1 MIVTKFGGTSMASA
15 EQFKKVK
22 SIIDANPER
31 QVVVVSAAGKK
42 TSDDIKITDLLY
54 TLHTHLQY
62 GVPYTDIWN
71 MIEGRYLEISRDLE
85 LSCDIA
91 SDLAAIKSQLKKG
104 MDQNY
109 LISRGEYLSAKLM
122 SAYLGF
128 DFVDS
133 KDVIRFTY
141 SGTVDVERSEQNAK
155 KVFSSHG
162 KIVVPGFYGS
172 YPNGEICLFSRGGS
186 DVTGSYLARFL
197 NAKIY
202 ENWTDVP
209 GTLTADPRIV
219 ENPKTISQ
227 ITYTE
232 LRELSYMGANV
243 LHEDSISPL
252 QEKNI
257 SINIRNTNEPS
268 CPGTIIKRDCNDD
281 SSVIT
286 GIAGK
291 KDFVSFDI
299 LKDHMS
305 TEIGFT
311 RRVLEIFEDYKI
323 NVEHIPTGID
333 SVSVIVSGASVAGC
347 MYDIVSR
354 IENELGAK
362 VNAKKELALIAIVGR
377 NMAGKSGICA
387 RIFASLSAV
396 GVNIKMIA
404 QPPDE
409 TNIIVGVDNS
419 NYKKAIKALYED
431 FEEAKWI

>member
-1 MIVTKFGGTSMASA
+1 MASA

-22 SIIDANPER
+22 SIIDAKPER
-31 QVVVVSAAGKK
+31 QVVVVSAPGKK

-54 TLHTHLQY
+54 TLYTHLQY
-62 GVPYTDIWN
+62 GVPYDDIWG
-71 MIEGRYLEISRDLE
+71 MIEGRYFEIARDLN
-85 LSCDIA
+85 LNCDIA
-91 SDLAAIKSQLKKG
+91 SELARIKSQLKKG

-109 LISRGEYLSAKLM
+109 LISRGEYLAAKLM
-122 SAYLGF
+122 SSFLGF

-133 KDVIRFTY
+133 KDIIRFTY
-141 SGTVDVERSEQNAK
+141 SGTVDIERSEQNAK
-155 KVFSSHG
+155 KAFSSHG
-162 KIVVPGFYGS
+162 NIVVPGFYGS
-172 YPNGEICLFSRGGS
+172 YPNGDICLFSRGGS
-186 DVTGSYLARFL
+186 DITGSYLARFL
-197 NAKIY
+197 DARIY

-209 GTLTADPRIV
+209 GTLAADPRIV

-281 SSVIT
+281 SSIIT
-286 GIAGK
+286 GISGK

-333 SVSVIVSGASVAGC
+333 SASVIVSGSSVAGC

-354 IENELGAK
+354 IESELGAK
-362 VNAKKELALIAIVGR
+362 VRAKKELALIAIVGR
-377 NMAGKSGICA
+377 NMVGKSGICA
-387 RIFASLSAV
+387 RIFASLSAA
-396 GVNIKMIA
+396 GINIKMIA

-409 TNIIVGVDNS
+409 TNIIVGVDNN
-419 NYKKAIKALYED
+419 NYQKAIKALYDD
-431 FEEAKWI
+431 FKSVDWI

>member
-1 MIVTKFGGTSMASA
+1 MI
-15 EQFKKVK
+15 
-22 SIIDANPER
+22 
-31 QVVVVSAAGKK
+31 
-42 TSDDIKITDLLY
+42 
-54 TLHTHLQY
+54 Y
-62 GVPYTDIWN
+62 GVPYDDIWG
-71 MIEGRYLEISRDLE
+71 MIAGRYIEIRDE
-85 LSCDIA
+85 LGLDCDIEA
-91 SDLAAIKSQLKKG
+91 ELKKIKKELG
-104 MDQNY
+104 KNIDQNY
-109 LISRGEYLSAKLM
+109 LISRGEYLSARLM
-122 SAYLGF
+122 SAFLGF
-128 DFVDS
+128 DFVDA
-133 KDVIRFTY
+133 KDIIRFTY

-155 KVFSSHG
+155 KAFSSRG

-186 DVTGSYLARFL
+186 DITGSYLARFL
-197 NAKIY
+197 GARVY

-219 ENPKTISQ
+219 DNPKTISQ

-243 LHEDSISPL
+243 LHEDSITPV

-268 CPGTIIKRDCNDD
+268 CPGTIIKRECNDD
-281 SSVIT
+281 SAVIT
-286 GIAGK
+286 GISGK

-333 SVSVIVSGASVAGC
+333 SVSVVVSGTSVGSN
-347 MYDIVSR
+347 MYDIVAR
-354 IENELGAK
+354 IETDLGAR
-362 VNAKKELALIAIVGR
+362 VRAKKELALIAIVGR
-377 NMAGKSGICA
+377 NMVGKNGICA
-387 RIFASLSAV
+387 RIFASLSAA
-396 GVNIKMIA
+396 GINIKMIA

-419 NYKKAIKALYED
+419 NYKKAIRALYED
-431 FEEAKWI
+431 FEKENWI

>member
-22 SIIDANPER
+22 SIIDENPSR

-42 TSDDIKITDLLY
+42 NSQDIKITDLLY
-54 TLHTHLQY
+54 TLHTHLVY
-62 GVPYTDIWN
+62 GVPYDDIWG
-71 MIEGRYLEISRDLE
+71 MIAGRYIEIEKDLG
-85 LSCDIA
+85 LDCDIEA
-91 SDLAAIKSQLKKG
+91 DLKKIKNELNKNI
-104 MDQNY
+104 DQNY
-109 LISRGEYLSAKLM
+109 LISRGEFLSAKLM

-128 DFVDS
+128 DFVDA
-133 KDVIRFTY
+133 KDIIRFAY
-141 SGTVDVERSEQNAK
+141 NGTVDMERSEQNAK
-155 KVFSSHG
+155 KAFSSRG

-186 DVTGSYLARFL
+186 DITGSYLARFL
-197 NAKIY
+197 NARIY

-219 ENPKTISQ
+219 DNPKTISQ

-243 LHEDSISPL
+243 LHEDSITPV

-268 CPGTIIKRDCNDD
+268 CPGTIIKRECNDD
-281 SSVIT
+281 VAVIT
-286 GIAGK
+286 GISGK

-333 SVSVIVSGASVAGC
+333 SVSIVVSGSSVGSN

-354 IENELGAK
+354 IEAELGAK
-362 VNAKKELALIAIVGR
+362 VRAKKELALIAIVGR
-377 NMAGKSGICA
+377 NMAGKNGICA
-387 RIFASLSAV
+387 RIFASLSSV

-419 NYKKAIKALYED
+419 NYKKAIRALYED
-431 FEEAKWI
+431 FEKADWI

>member
-1 MIVTKFGGTSMASA
+1 
-15 EQFKKVK
+15 
-22 SIIDANPER
+22 
-31 QVVVVSAAGKK
+31 
-42 TSDDIKITDLLY
+42 
-54 TLHTHLQY
+54 
-62 GVPYTDIWN
+62 
-71 MIEGRYLEISRDLE
+71 
-85 LSCDIA
+85 
-91 SDLAAIKSQLKKG
+91 
-104 MDQNY
+104 
-109 LISRGEYLSAKLM
+109 M

-128 DFVDS
+128 DFVDA
-133 KDVIRFTY
+133 KDIIRFTY
-141 SGTVDVERSEQNAK
+141 SGTVDVESSEAK
-155 KVFSSHG
+155 TKKAFSSHG
-162 KIVVPGFYGS
+162 NIVVPGFYGS

-186 DVTGSYLARFL
+186 DITGSYLARFL
-197 NAKIY
+197 NARIY

-209 GTLTADPRIV
+209 GTLPADPRIV
-219 ENPKTISQ
+219 DNPKTISQ

-243 LHEDSISPL
+243 LHEDSITPV

-268 CPGTIIKRDCNDD
+268 CPGTIIKRECHDE
-281 SSVIT
+281 SAIIT
-286 GIAGK
+286 GISGK

-311 RRVLEIFEDYKI
+311 RRVLGIFEDYKI

-333 SVSVIVSGASVAGC
+333 SVSVIVSGSSVGSN
-347 MYDIVSR
+347 MYDIVAR
-354 IENELGAK
+354 IEAELGAK
-362 VNAKKELALIAIVGR
+362 VRAKKELALIAIVGR
-377 NMAGKSGICA
+377 NMVGKSGICA

-409 TNIIVGVDNS
+409 TNIIVGVDNN

-431 FEEAKWI
+431 FEKANWI

>member
-22 SIIDANPER
+22 SIIDANPAR

-42 TSDDIKITDLLY
+42 DSKDIKITDLLY
-54 TLHTHLQY
+54 TLHTHLVY
-62 GVPYTDIWN
+62 GVPYDDIWG
-71 MIEGRYLEISRDLE
+71 MIEGRYLEIARDLGIN
-85 LSCDIA
+85 CDIEA
-91 SDLAAIKSQLKKG
+91 DLAKIKGELNKNL
-104 MDQNY
+104 DQNY
-109 LISRGEYLSAKLM
+109 LISRGEYLSARLM

-128 DFVDS
+128 DFVDA
-133 KDVIRFTY
+133 KDIIRFTY
-141 SGTVDVERSEQNAK
+141 SGTVDMERSEQNAK
-155 KVFSSHG
+155 RAFSSRG
-162 KIVVPGFYGS
+162 GIVVPGFYGS

-186 DVTGSYLARFL
+186 DITGSYLARFL
-197 NAKIY
+197 GARMY

-219 ENPKTISQ
+219 DNPKTIAQ

-243 LHEDSISPL
+243 LHEDSITPV

-268 CPGTIIKRDCNDD
+268 CPGTIIKRECNDD
-281 SSVIT
+281 SAVIT
-286 GIAGK
+286 GISGK

-333 SVSVIVSGASVAGC
+333 SVSVIVSGSSVGSN
-347 MYDIVSR
+347 MYDIVAR
-354 IENELGAK
+354 IEEELGAR
-362 VNAKKELALIAIVGR
+362 VRAKKELALIAIVGR
-377 NMAGKSGICA
+377 NMVGKNGICA

-396 GVNIKMIA
+396 GINIKMIA

-419 NYKKAIKALYED
+419 NYQKAIKALYAD
-431 FEEAKWI
+431 FEAANWI

>member
-15 EQFKKVK
+15 DQFKKVK
-22 SIIDANPER
+22 SIIDGNPAR

-42 TSDDIKITDLLY
+42 NSNDIKITDLLY
-54 TLHTHLQY
+54 TLHTHLVY
-62 GVPYTDIWN
+62 GVPYDDIWG
-71 MIEGRYLEISRDLE
+71 MISGRYIEIKEE
-85 LSCDIA
+85 LGLNCDIEA
-91 SDLAAIKSQLKKG
+91 ELAKIKGELNKNL
-104 MDQNY
+104 DQNY

-128 DFVDS
+128 DFVDA
-133 KDVIRFTY
+133 KDIIRFTY
-141 SGTVDVERSEQNAK
+141 SGTVDIERSEQNAK
-155 KVFSSHG
+155 KAFSSRG
-162 KIVVPGFYGS
+162 NIVVPGFYGS

-186 DVTGSYLARFL
+186 DITGSYLARFL
-197 NAKIY
+197 NARIY

-219 ENPKTISQ
+219 DNPKTISQ

-243 LHEDSISPL
+243 LHEDSITPV

-268 CPGTIIKRDCNDD
+268 CPGTIIKRECNDD
-281 SSVIT
+281 SAVIT
-286 GIAGK
+286 GISGK

-333 SVSVIVSGASVAGC
+333 SVSVVVSGTSVGSN
-347 MYDIVSR
+347 MYDIVAR
-354 IENELGAK
+354 IENELGAR
-362 VNAKKELALIAIVGR
+362 VRAKKELALIAIVGR
-377 NMAGKSGICA
+377 NMVGKSGICA

-396 GVNIKMIA
+396 GINIKMIA

-409 TNIIVGVDNS
+409 TNIIVGVDNN

-431 FEEAKWI
+431 FEKANWI

>member
-1 MIVTKFGGTSMASA
+1 MASA

-71 MIEGRYLEISRDLE
+71 MIEGRYIEIARELE

-311 RRVLEIFEDYKI
+311 RRVLGIFEDYKI

>member
-15 EQFKKVK
+15 EQFRKVK
-22 SIIDANPER
+22 SIIDENPAR

-42 TSDDIKITDLLY
+42 NSSDIKITDLLY
-54 TLHTHLQY
+54 TLHTHLIY
-62 GVPYTDIWN
+62 GVPYDDIWG
-71 MIEGRYLEISRDLE
+71 MISGRYIEIKEE
-85 LSCDIA
+85 LGLDCDIEA
-91 SDLAAIKSQLKKG
+91 ELAKIKGELNKNL
-104 MDQNY
+104 DQNY

-128 DFVDS
+128 DFVDA
-133 KDVIRFTY
+133 KDIIRFTY
-141 SGTVDVERSEQNAK
+141 SGTVDMERSEQNAK
-155 KVFSSHG
+155 KAFSRRG
-162 KIVVPGFYGS
+162 NIVVPGFYGS

-186 DVTGSYLARFL
+186 DITGSYLARFL
-197 NAKIY
+197 NARVY

-219 ENPKTISQ
+219 DNPKTISQ

-243 LHEDSISPL
+243 LHEDSITPV

-268 CPGTIIKRDCNDD
+268 CPGTIIKRECNDD
-281 SSVIT
+281 SALIT
-286 GIAGK
+286 GISGK

-311 RRVLEIFEDYKI
+311 RRVLGIFEDYKI

-333 SVSVIVSGASVAGC
+333 SVSVIVSGSSVGSN
-347 MYDIVSR
+347 MYDIVAR
-354 IENELGAK
+354 IEEELGAK
-362 VNAKKELALIAIVGR
+362 VRAKKELALIAIVGR
-377 NMAGKSGICA
+377 NMVGKNGICA
-387 RIFASLSAV
+387 RVFASLSAV
-396 GVNIKMIA
+396 GINIKMIA

-419 NYKKAIKALYED
+419 NYQKAIKALYED
-431 FEEAKWI
+431 FEKANWI

>member
-15 EQFKKVK
+15 EQFRKVK
-22 SIIDANPER
+22 SIIDENPAR

-42 TSDDIKITDLLY
+42 NSSDIKITDLLY
-54 TLHTHLQY
+54 TLHTHLVY
-62 GVPYTDIWN
+62 GVPYDDIWG
-71 MIEGRYLEISRDLE
+71 MIAGRYIEIKEELE
-85 LSCDIA
+85 LDCDIEA
-91 SDLAAIKSQLKKG
+91 DLKKIKG
-104 MDQNY
+104 ELSKNIDQNY

-133 KDVIRFTY
+133 KDLIRFTY
-141 SGTVDVERSEQNAK
+141 SGTVDVERSEQNTK
-155 KVFSSHG
+155 KAFSRRG

-186 DVTGSYLARFL
+186 DITGSYLARFL
-197 NAKIY
+197 NARVY

-219 ENPKTISQ
+219 DNPKTISQ

-243 LHEDSISPL
+243 LHEDSITPV

-268 CPGTIIKRDCNDD
+268 CPGTIIKRECNDD
-281 SSVIT
+281 SAVIT
-286 GIAGK
+286 GISGK

-333 SVSVIVSGASVAGC
+333 SVSVVVSGTSVGSN
-347 MYDIVSR
+347 MYDIVAR
-354 IENELGAK
+354 IESELGAK

-377 NMAGKSGICA
+377 NMVGKSGICA
-387 RIFASLSAV
+387 RVFASLSAV
-396 GVNIKMIA
+396 GINIKMVA

-419 NYKKAIKALYED
+419 NYKKAIRALYED
-431 FEEAKWI
+431 FEKANWI

>member
-15 EQFKKVK
+15 EQFRKVK
-22 SIIDANPER
+22 SIIDENPAR

-42 TSDDIKITDLLY
+42 NSSDIKITDLLY
-54 TLHTHLQY
+54 TLHTHLVY
-62 GVPYTDIWN
+62 GVPYDDIWG
-71 MIEGRYLEISRDLE
+71 MIAGRYIEIEKELE
-85 LSCDIA
+85 LDCDIEA
-91 SDLAAIKSQLKKG
+91 DLKKIKNELSKNI
-104 MDQNY
+104 DQNY

-133 KDVIRFTY
+133 KDLIRFTY
-141 SGTVDVERSEQNAK
+141 SGTVDVERSEQNTK
-155 KVFSSHG
+155 KAFSRRG

-186 DVTGSYLARFL
+186 DITGSYLARFL
-197 NAKIY
+197 NARVY

-219 ENPKTISQ
+219 ENPKTIAQ

-243 LHEDSISPL
+243 LHEDSITPV

-268 CPGTIIKRDCNDD
+268 CPGTIIKRECNDD
-281 SSVIT
+281 SALIT
-286 GIAGK
+286 GISGK

-305 TEIGFT
+305 TEVGFT

-333 SVSVIVSGASVAGC
+333 SVSVVVSGTSVGSN
-347 MYDIVSR
+347 MYDIVAR
-354 IENELGAK
+354 IESELGAK

-377 NMAGKSGICA
+377 NMVGKSGICA
-387 RIFASLSAV
+387 RVFASLSAV
-396 GVNIKMIA
+396 GINIKMVA

-419 NYKKAIKALYED
+419 NYKKAIRALYED
-431 FEEAKWI
+431 FEKANWI

>member
-22 SIIDANPER
+22 SIIDANPAR

-42 TSDDIKITDLLY
+42 SSDDVKITDLLY

-71 MIEGRYLEISRDLE
+71 MIEGRYLEIARDLE
-85 LSCDIA
+85 LSYDIA
-91 SDLAAIKSQLKKG
+91 SDLAALKAQLKKG

-109 LISRGEYLSAKLM
+109 LISRGEYFSAKLM

-133 KDVIRFTY
+133 KDIIRFTY

-155 KVFSSHG
+155 KAFSSHG

-186 DVTGSYLARFL
+186 DITGSYLARFL
-197 NAKIY
+197 NAKMY

-311 RRVLEIFEDYKI
+311 RRVLGIFEDYKI

-333 SVSVIVSGASVAGC
+333 SVSVIVSGSSVASC
-347 MYDIVSR
+347 MYDVVSR

-396 GVNIKMIA
+396 GINIKMIA

-419 NYKKAIKALYED
+419 NFKKAIKALYED
-431 FEEAKWI
+431 FESVNWI

>member
-22 SIIDANPER
+22 SIIDENPAR

-42 TSDDIKITDLLY
+42 DSKDIKITDLLY
-54 TLHTHLQY
+54 TLHTHLVY
-62 GVPYTDIWN
+62 GVPYDDIWG
-71 MIEGRYLEISRDLE
+71 MISGRYIEIKEELG
-85 LSCDIA
+85 LSCDIEA
-91 SDLAAIKSQLKKG
+91 ELAKIKGELNKNL
-104 MDQNY
+104 DQNY

-122 SAYLGF
+122 SDYLGF
-128 DFVDS
+128 DFVDA

-141 SGTVDVERSEQNAK
+141 SGTVDLERSEQNAK
-155 KVFSSHG
+155 KAFSRRG
-162 KIVVPGFYGS
+162 NIVVPGFYGS

-186 DVTGSYLARFL
+186 DITGSYLARFL
-197 NAKIY
+197 NARIY

-219 ENPKTISQ
+219 DNPKTISQ

-243 LHEDSISPL
+243 LHEDSITPV

-268 CPGTIIKRDCNDD
+268 CPGTIIKRECNDD
-281 SSVIT
+281 SAVIT
-286 GIAGK
+286 GISGK

-333 SVSVIVSGASVAGC
+333 SVSVVVSGTSVGSN
-347 MYDIVSR
+347 MYDIVAR
-354 IENELGAK
+354 IENELGAR
-362 VNAKKELALIAIVGR
+362 VRAKKELALIAIVGR
-377 NMAGKSGICA
+377 NMVGKSGICA

-396 GVNIKMIA
+396 GINIKMIA

-409 TNIIVGVDNS
+409 TNIIVGVDNN
-419 NYKKAIKALYED
+419 NYQKAIRALYED
-431 FEEAKWI
+431 FEKANWI

>member
-1 MIVTKFGGTSMASA
+1 MASA

-22 SIIDANPER
+22 SIIDENPAR

-42 TSDDIKITDLLY
+42 NSNDIKITDLLY
-54 TLHTHLQY
+54 TLHTHLVY
-62 GVPYTDIWN
+62 GVPYDDIWG
-71 MIEGRYLEISRDLE
+71 MISGRYIEIKEE
-85 LSCDIA
+85 LGLDCDIETE
-91 SDLAAIKSQLKKG
+91 LNKIKGELNKNL
-104 MDQNY
+104 DQNY

-128 DFVDS
+128 DFVDA

-141 SGTVDVERSEQNAK
+141 SGTVDMERSEQNAK
-155 KVFSSHG
+155 KAFSRRG
-162 KIVVPGFYGS
+162 NIVVPGFYGS

-186 DVTGSYLARFL
+186 DITGSYLARFL
-197 NAKIY
+197 NARIY

-219 ENPKTISQ
+219 DNPKTISQ

-243 LHEDSISPL
+243 LHEDSITPV

-268 CPGTIIKRDCNDD
+268 CPGTIIKRECNDD
-281 SSVIT
+281 SAVIT
-286 GIAGK
+286 GISGK

-333 SVSVIVSGASVAGC
+333 SVSVVVSGTSVGSN
-347 MYDIVSR
+347 MYDIVAR
-354 IENELGAK
+354 IESELGAK
-362 VNAKKELALIAIVGR
+362 VRAKKELALIAIVGR
-377 NMAGKSGICA
+377 NMVGKNGICA
-387 RIFASLSAV
+387 KIFASLSAV
-396 GVNIKMIA
+396 GINIKMIA

-409 TNIIVGVDNS
+409 TNIIVGVDNN
-419 NYKKAIKALYED
+419 NYQKAIKALYKD
-431 FEEAKWI
+431 FEEADWI

>member
-15 EQFKKVK
+15 DQFKKVK
-22 SIIDANPER
+22 SIIDKNSDR

-42 TSDDIKITDLLY
+42 DSKDIKITDLLY
-54 TLHTHLQY
+54 TLHTHLVY
-62 GVPYTDIWN
+62 GVPYDDIWG
-71 MIEGRYLEISRDLE
+71 MIEGRYLEIARELE
-85 LSCDIA
+85 LDCNIEA
-91 SDLAAIKSQLKKG
+91 ELAKIKGELGKSI
-104 MDQNY
+104 DQNY

-128 DFVDS
+128 DFVDA
-133 KDVIRFTY
+133 KDIIRFTY
-141 SGTVDVERSEQNAK
+141 SGTVDVESSEQRTK
-155 KVFSSHG
+155 KAFSSRG

-172 YPNGEICLFSRGGS
+172 YPNGDICLFSRGGS
-186 DVTGSYLARFL
+186 DITGSYLARFL
-197 NAKIY
+197 GARVY

-219 ENPKTISQ
+219 DNPKTISQ

-243 LHEDSISPL
+243 LHEDSITPV

-268 CPGTIIKRDCNDD
+268 CPGTIIKRECNDD
-281 SSVIT
+281 STVIT
-286 GIAGK
+286 GISGK

-333 SVSVIVSGASVAGC
+333 SVSVVVSGASVGSN
-347 MYDIVSR
+347 MYDIVAR
-354 IENELGAK
+354 IESELGAK
-362 VNAKKELALIAIVGR
+362 VRAKKELALIAIVGR
-377 NMAGKSGICA
+377 NMVGKSGICA

-409 TNIIVGVDNS
+409 TNIIVGVDNN
-419 NYKKAIKALYED
+419 NYKKAIRALYED
-431 FEEAKWI
+431 FEKADWI

>member
-22 SIIDANPER
+22 SIIDANNER
-31 QVVVVSAAGKK
+31 QIVVVSAAGKK
-42 TSDDIKITDLLY
+42 SSDDIKITDLLY

-71 MIEGRYLEISRDLE
+71 MIAGRYLEIQRDLG
-85 LSCDIA
+85 LSSNISADLDI
-91 SDLAAIKSQLKKG
+91 IKSKLKKDI
-104 MDQNY
+104 DQNY

-133 KDVIRFTY
+133 KDIIRFTY
-141 SGTVDVERSEQNAK
+141 SGTVDFERSEQNAK
-155 KVFSSHG
+155 KFFSSHG

-186 DVTGSYLARFL
+186 DITGAYLARFL

-243 LHEDSISPL
+243 LHEDSIFPL

-268 CPGTIIKRDCNDD
+268 CPGTIIKRDCNDERY
-281 SSVIT
+281 VIT

-323 NVEHIPTGID
+323 NVEHLPTGID
-333 SVSVIVSGASVAGC
+333 SVSVIVSGSSVSGC
-347 MYDIVSR
+347 MYDIVSK

-362 VNAKKELALIAIVGR
+362 VNVKKELALIAIVGR

-396 GVNIKMIA
+396 GINIKMIA

-419 NYKKAIKALYED
+419 NYKKAIQALYKD
-431 FEEAKWI
+431 FEDANWI

>member
-1 MIVTKFGGTSMASA
+1 
-15 EQFKKVK
+15 
-22 SIIDANPER
+22 
-31 QVVVVSAAGKK
+31 AGKK
-42 TSDDIKITDLLY
+42 NSSDIKITDLLY
-54 TLHTHLQY
+54 TLHTHLIY
-62 GVPYTDIWN
+62 GVPYDDIWG
-71 MIEGRYLEISRDLE
+71 MISGRYIEIKEE
-85 LSCDIA
+85 LGLDCDIEA
-91 SDLAAIKSQLKKG
+91 ELAKIKGELNKNL
-104 MDQNY
+104 DQNY

-128 DFVDS
+128 DFVDA
-133 KDVIRFTY
+133 KDIIRFTY
-141 SGTVDVERSEQNAK
+141 SGTVDMERSEQNAK
-155 KVFSSHG
+155 KAFSRRG
-162 KIVVPGFYGS
+162 NIVVPGFYGS

-186 DVTGSYLARFL
+186 DITGSYLARFL
-197 NAKIY
+197 NARVY

-219 ENPKTISQ
+219 DNPKTISQ

-243 LHEDSISPL
+243 LHEDSITPV

-268 CPGTIIKRDCNDD
+268 CPGTIIKRECNDD
-281 SSVIT
+281 SALIT
-286 GIAGK
+286 GISGK

-311 RRVLEIFEDYKI
+311 RRVLGIFEDCKI

-333 SVSVIVSGASVAGC
+333 SVSVIVSGSSVGSN
-347 MYDIVSR
+347 MYDIVAR
-354 IENELGAK
+354 IEEELGAK
-362 VNAKKELALIAIVGR
+362 VRAKKELALIAIVGR
-377 NMAGKSGICA
+377 NMVGKNGICA
-387 RIFASLSAV
+387 RVFASLSAV
-396 GVNIKMIA
+396 GINIKMIA

-419 NYKKAIKALYED
+419 NYQKAIKALYED
-431 FEEAKWI
+431 FEKANWI

>member
-22 SIIDANPER
+22 SIIDANPAR
-31 QVVVVSAAGKK
+31 QVVVVSAPGKK

-54 TLHTHLQY
+54 TLYTHLQY
-62 GVPYTDIWN
+62 GVPYGDLWA
-71 MIEGRYLEISRDLE
+71 MIEGRYFEIARDLN
-85 LSCDIA
+85 LDCDIA
-91 SDLAAIKSQLKKG
+91 SELARIKSQLKKG

-109 LISRGEYLSAKLM
+109 LISRGEYLAAKLM
-122 SAYLGF
+122 SSYLGF
-128 DFVDS
+128 DFVDA
-133 KDVIRFTY
+133 KDIIRFTY
-141 SGTVDVERSEQNAK
+141 SGTVDIERSEQNAK
-155 KVFSSHG
+155 RAFSRQG
-162 KIVVPGFYGS
+162 GIVVPGFYGS
-172 YPNGEICLFSRGGS
+172 YPNGDICLFSRGGS
-186 DVTGSYLARFL
+186 DITGSYLARFL
-197 NAKIY
+197 DAKIY

-209 GTLTADPRIV
+209 GTLAADPRIV
-219 ENPKTISQ
+219 ENPKTIAQ

-243 LHEDSISPL
+243 LHEDSISPV

-257 SINIRNTNEPS
+257 SINIKNTNEPS
-268 CPGTIIKRDCNDD
+268 CPGTIIKRECNDD
-281 SSVIT
+281 SSIIT
-286 GIAGK
+286 GISGK

-333 SVSVIVSGASVAGC
+333 SVSVIVSGASVSGC
-347 MYDIVSR
+347 MYDIVSK
-354 IENELGAK
+354 IENELGAR
-362 VNAKKELALIAIVGR
+362 VRAKKELALIAIVGR
-377 NMAGKSGICA
+377 NMVGKNGICA

-396 GVNIKMIA
+396 GINIKMIA

-419 NYKKAIKALYED
+419 NYKKAIKALYDD
-431 FEEAKWI
+431 FKSVDWI

>member
-22 SIIDANPER
+22 SIIDENPAR

-42 TSDDIKITDLLY
+42 NSNDIKITDLLY
-54 TLHTHLQY
+54 TLHTHLVY
-62 GVPYTDIWN
+62 GVPYDDIWG
-71 MIEGRYLEISRDLE
+71 MISGRYIEIKEE
-85 LSCDIA
+85 LGLDCDIEA
-91 SDLAAIKSQLKKG
+91 ELAKIKGELNKNL
-104 MDQNY
+104 DQNY

-128 DFVDS
+128 DFVDA

-141 SGTVDVERSEQNAK
+141 SGTVDMERSEQNAK
-155 KVFSSHG
+155 KAFSRRG
-162 KIVVPGFYGS
+162 NIVVPGFYGS

-186 DVTGSYLARFL
+186 DITGSYLARFL
-197 NAKIY
+197 NARIY

-219 ENPKTISQ
+219 DNPKTISQ

-243 LHEDSISPL
+243 LHEDSITPV

-268 CPGTIIKRDCNDD
+268 CPGTIIKRECNDD
-281 SSVIT
+281 SAVIT
-286 GIAGK
+286 GISGK

-333 SVSVIVSGASVAGC
+333 SVSVVVSGTSVGSN
-347 MYDIVSR
+347 MYDIVAR
-354 IENELGAK
+354 IESELGAK
-362 VNAKKELALIAIVGR
+362 VRAKKELALIAIVGR
-377 NMAGKSGICA
+377 NMVGKNGICA
-387 RIFASLSAV
+387 KIFASLSAV
-396 GVNIKMIA
+396 GINIKMIA

-409 TNIIVGVDNS
+409 TNIIVGVDNN
-419 NYKKAIKALYED
+419 NYQKAIKALYKD
-431 FEEAKWI
+431 FEEADWI